1 MWIYATNFRD
11 RRLEHST
18 TTSDILRQVAF
29 QVTATASPATKILP
43 DERQQQAIGHVHGPM
58 LVIAGAGTGKTTVL
72 TQRVANLIREGRARP
87 DEILALTY
95 TDNSAAEMMA
105 RVRGELKGTAVD
117 GLQTCTFHAWCYGLL
132 QRRGAD
138 FGVLDDKDLWV
149 YLRRRIRDLRLKHFV
164 RAANVGQF
172 LDSLLDFMRRCQDE
186 LVGPEQYAR
195 YVERLERGEV
205 PLPRVTRSKKQT
217 KLEEVE
223 ILERCQEIARVFA
236 TVENMLRGK
245 NLGTFGHMITNA
257 YRLLKDDPTLLEEER
272 RRTRFL
278 LVDEF
283 QDANFAQV
291 EILSLLAGPAAN
303 VFAVGDPDQAIYRF
317 RGASSEAFTLFVRNF
332 PAARVVVL
340 GKNRRSLSPILRCA
354 FGMVN
359 DNPPVFGQTLAQKG
373 ISISYRRAPLES
385 QRDEEAKQKG
395 ENPAAPPVEIVTWGD
410 KELEASDLA
419 RRIQKKHEE
428 DLCEWRDFAVLYR
441 LHNHRDELVRELTER
456 DIPVSIEGLDV
467 LDTPEVRDVV
477 ACLTAAVSPNDAASL
492 FRVAALPQ
500 FGINPLELRAGMR
513 AVRRQELDLRTVLG
527 RLPNGAAVLES
538 VQNVHREMKKDGAC
552 ADHAVNVA
560 IRSFGLQ
567 RSALVDAFLK
577 FAEEWQK
584 KAIAETGSPSEF
596 LDYLDYFRQ
605 AKGRVALPRSS
616 GDAVRFLT
624 AHAAKGLEFRHV
636 AIIRGSSN
644 NWFPTPYAEPL
655 IAFPAELRRPDASA
669 NDDKTLHEEEERRLF
684 YVAMTRAKDTL
695 AIYAH
700 QGKGKK
706 DPKPAKFLR
715 EFMANPA
722 YKKFWSTHP
731 AEFVQDIAA
740 GEAPRIAVQ
749 QSNVAAWLLMPPSA
763 SFVTGLSASAIE
775 IYEECPLRFKLE
787 REWNLPRDVPASL
800 HYGAA
805 MHRILHTFYDAQRYG
820 REIGDN
826 DLLEQFRFD
835 LASAGIADRYQYE
848 LYLRQ
853 GMEQLRQFFEFART
867 APPPEVIETECRFE
881 LQVGSAKLAG
891 RVDRIDRTGPDTVA
905 IVDYKTGK
913 PRSQEDADESL
924 QLSLYALAARETWG
938 KHADRLIFHNLENNT
953 PVYTT
958 RTDAELEAAK
968 IRVQKASDEIA
979 EGKFAAKPGYHC
991 AFCPYRNL
999 CPATEKIV
1007 TAPPKKS
1014 ASRVN

>member
-1 MWIYATNFRD
+1 M
-11 RRLEHST
+11 
-18 TTSDILRQVAF
+18 
-29 QVTATASPATKILP
+29 KIVP

-72 TQRVANLIREGRARP
+72 TQRVANLIREGHARP

-95 TDNSAAEMMA
+95 TDNSAAEMLA
-105 RVRGELKGTAVD
+105 RVRGELKGSAID

-164 RAANVGQF
+164 RAAKVGQF

-205 PLPRVTRSKKQT
+205 PLPWVTRSKKQT
-217 KLEEVE
+217 ELEEAE

-236 TVENMLRGK
+236 TVENMLLEK

-257 YRLLKDDPTLLEEER
+257 FRLLKDEPTLLEEER
-272 RRTRFL
+272 GRTRFL

-354 FGMVN
+354 FGIVN
-359 DNPPVFGQTLAQKG
+359 DNPPVSSQTLSQKG
-373 ISISYRRAPLES
+373 IPISYQRAPLES
-385 QRDEEAKQKG
+385 LRDEEAKQKG
-395 ENPAAPPVEIVTWGD
+395 ETTAAPLVEIVTWRD
-410 KELEASDLA
+410 KEVEAADLA
-419 RRIQKKHEE
+419 GRIQKKRKEQRCRWSE
-428 DLCEWRDFAVLYR
+428 FAVLYR
-441 LHNHRDELVRELTER
+441 QHNHRDELVHEFAER
-456 DIPVSIEGLDV
+456 GIPFSIEGLDV

-500 FGINPLELRAGMR
+500 FGINPMELRAAMR
-513 AVRRQELDLRTVLG
+513 AVRRQDLDLRTVLG
-527 RLPNGAAVLES
+527 RLAGGSAVLES
-538 VQNVHREMKKDGAC
+538 VEKVHCEVGKDGVR
-552 ADHAVNVA
+552 ADDAVNVV
-560 IRSFGLQ
+560 IRHFGLQ
-567 RSALVDAFLK
+567 RSALVVAFLK
-577 FAEEWQK
+577 FVEEWHK
-584 KAIAETGSPSEF
+584 KALAETGSPSEF
-596 LDYLDYFRQ
+596 LEYLDYFGQ
-605 AKGRVALPRSS
+605 ARGTIPLPRSLD
-616 GDAVRFLT
+616 DAVQLLT
-624 AHAAKGLEFRHV
+624 AHAAKGLEYRHV

-644 NWFPTPYAEPL
+644 NRFPTPYEEPL
-655 IAFPAELRRPDASA
+655 IAFPAELRRSDASS

-700 QGKGKK
+700 QGRSKR
-706 DPKPAKFLR
+706 DPKPTQFLR
-715 EFMANPA
+715 EFMVHAA
-722 YKKFWSTHP
+722 YKRFWSTHP
-731 AEFVQDIAA
+731 AAAVQDTLFA
-740 GEAPRIAVQ
+740 EEEQRIAVQ

-820 REIGDN
+820 REIGDD
-826 DLLEQFRFD
+826 DLLELFRSD

-853 GMEQLRQFFEFART
+853 GIEQLRQFFEVARS
-867 APPPEVIETECRFE
+867 APPPEVIETERRFE

-938 KHADRLIFHNLENNT
+938 KHADRLIFYNLETNM
-953 PVYTT
+953 PVSTT

-968 IRVQKASDEIA
+968 LRVQEASDEIA
-979 EGKFAAKPGYHC
+979 EGKFPPKLGYHC

-1007 TAPPKKS
+1007 AAPQKKS
-1014 ASRVN
+1014 APRVN

>member
-1 MWIYATNFRD
+1 MIATV
-11 RRLEHST
+11 L
-18 TTSDILRQVAF
+18 
-29 QVTATASPATKILP
+29 PATKIVP
-43 DERQQQAIGHVHGPM
+43 DERQREAIGHVHGPM

-72 TQRVANLIREGRARP
+72 TQRVANLIREGHARP

-95 TDNSAAEMMA
+95 TDNSAAEMLA
-105 RVRGELKGTAVD
+105 RVRGELKGSAID

-205 PLPRVTRSKKQT
+205 PLPWVTRSKKQT
-217 KLEEVE
+217 ELEEAE

-236 TVENMLRGK
+236 TVENMLLEK

-257 YRLLKDDPTLLEEER
+257 FRLLKDEPTLLEEER
-272 RRTRFL
+272 GRTRFL

-354 FGMVN
+354 FGIVN
-359 DNPPVFGQTLAQKG
+359 DNPPVSSQTLSQKG
-373 ISISYRRAPLES
+373 IPISYQRAPLES
-385 QRDEEAKQKG
+385 LRDEEAKQKG
-395 ENPAAPPVEIVTWGD
+395 ETTAAPLVEIVTWRD
-410 KELEASDLA
+410 KEVEAADLA
-419 RRIQKKHEE
+419 GRIQKKRKEQRCRWSE
-428 DLCEWRDFAVLYR
+428 FAVLYR
-441 LHNHRDELVRELTER
+441 QHNHRDELVHEFAER
-456 DIPVSIEGLDV
+456 GIPFSIEGLDV

-500 FGINPLELRAGMR
+500 FGINPMELRAAMR
-513 AVRRQELDLRTVLG
+513 AVRRQDLDLRTVLG
-527 RLPNGAAVLES
+527 RLAGGSAVLES
-538 VQNVHREMKKDGAC
+538 VEKVHCEVGKDGVR
-552 ADHAVNVA
+552 ADDAVNVV
-560 IRSFGLQ
+560 IRHFGLQ
-567 RSALVDAFLK
+567 RSALVVAFLK
-577 FAEEWQK
+577 FVEEWHK
-584 KAIAETGSPSEF
+584 KALAETGSPSEF
-596 LDYLDYFRQ
+596 LEYLDYFGQ
-605 AKGRVALPRSS
+605 ARGTIPLPRSLD
-616 GDAVRFLT
+616 DAVQLLT
-624 AHAAKGLEFRHV
+624 AHAAKGLEYRHV

-644 NWFPTPYAEPL
+644 NRFPTPYEEPL
-655 IAFPAELRRPDASA
+655 IAFPAELRRSDASS

-700 QGKGKK
+700 QGRSKR
-706 DPKPAKFLR
+706 DPKPTQFLR
-715 EFMANPA
+715 EFMVHAA
-722 YKKFWSTHP
+722 YKRFWSTHP
-731 AEFVQDIAA
+731 AAAVQDTLFA
-740 GEAPRIAVQ
+740 EEEQRIAVQ

-820 REIGDN
+820 REIGDD
-826 DLLEQFRFD
+826 DLLELFRSD

-853 GMEQLRQFFEFART
+853 GIEQLRQFFEVARS
-867 APPPEVIETECRFE
+867 APPPEVIETERRFE

-938 KHADRLIFHNLENNT
+938 KHADRLIFYNLETNM
-953 PVYTT
+953 PVSTT

-968 IRVQKASDEIA
+968 LRVQEASDEIA
-979 EGKFAAKPGYHC
+979 EGKFPPKLGYHC

-1007 TAPPKKS
+1007 AAPQKKS
-1014 ASRVN
+1014 APRVN

>member
-1 MWIYATNFRD
+1 
-11 RRLEHST
+11 
-18 TTSDILRQVAF
+18 
-29 QVTATASPATKILP
+29 VTASASPAIKTKIVP

-72 TQRVANLIREGRARP
+72 TQRVANLIREGHARP
-87 DEILALTY
+87 GEMVALTY
-95 TDNSAAEMMA
+95 TENSAAEMMA
-105 RVRGELKGTAVD
+105 RVRGELRGTAID
-117 GLQTCTFHAWCYGLL
+117 GLQACTFHAWCNGLL

-186 LVGPEQYAR
+186 LVGPAEYAR

-205 PLPRVTRSKKQT
+205 PLPRVVRSKKQME
-217 KLEEVE
+217 LEDGE

-236 TVENMLRGK
+236 TVETMLREK
-245 NLGTFGHMITNA
+245 NLGTFGHMITKA

-291 EILSLLAGPAAN
+291 EILSLLAGAAAN
-303 VFAVGDPDQAIYRF
+303 VFAVGDPDQAIYQF
-317 RGASSEAFTLFVRNF
+317 RGASSEAFTLFMRSF
-332 PAARVVVL
+332 PAARVVAL
-340 GKNRRSLSPILRCA
+340 EKNRRSLSPILRCA
-354 FGMVN
+354 FGIVN
-359 DNPPVFGQTLAQKG
+359 DNPAVFSSKLSQKG
-373 ISISYRRAPLES
+373 ISISYQRTPLES
-385 QRDEEAKQKG
+385 LRDEEAKQIG
-395 ENPAAPPVEIVTWGD
+395 ETAAAPLVEIVTWRD
-410 KELEASDLA
+410 KEVEAADLA
-419 RRIQKKHEE
+419 RRIQKKRK
-428 DLCEWRDFAVLYR
+428 DKDQRCRWSDFAVLYR
-441 LHNHRDELVRELTER
+441 QHNHRDELVHEFAECG
-456 DIPVSIEGLDV
+456 IPFAIEGLDV

-500 FGINPLELRAGMR
+500 FGIDAMELRAAMR

-527 RLPNGAAVLES
+527 RLPKGAAVLES
-538 VQNVHREMKKDGAC
+538 VEKVHREVGKDGVR
-552 ADHAVNVA
+552 ADDAANVV
-560 IRSFGLQ
+560 IRHFDLQ
-567 RSALVDAFLK
+567 WSDLVDAFLK
-577 FAEEWQK
+577 FVEAWHK
-584 KAIAETGSPSEF
+584 KAIAEIGSPAEF
-596 LDYLDYFRQ
+596 LEYLDYFGQ
-605 AKGRVALPRSS
+605 ARGTIPLPRSVD
-616 GDAVRFLT
+616 DAVQLLT
-624 AHAAKGLEFRHV
+624 AHAAKGLEYRHV
-636 AIIRGSSN
+636 AIVRGSSTS
-644 NWFPTPYAEPL
+644 FPTSYHEPL
-655 IAFPAELRRPDASA
+655 IAFPRELRRSDASFSGGHG

-700 QGKGKK
+700 QGRGKK
-706 DPKPAKFLR
+706 DPKPTQFLR
-715 EFMANPA
+715 EFMIHPA
-722 YKKFWSTHP
+722 YKKFWSTRS
-731 AEFVQDIAA
+731 AAAVQDTLFA
-740 GEAPRIAVQ
+740 EEEQRIAVQ
-749 QSNVAAWLLMPPSA
+749 RSNVAAWLLMEPSA
-763 SFVTGLSASAIE
+763 SFVTGLSASTIE

-787 REWNLPRDVPASL
+787 REWNMPRDVPAAL
-800 HYGAA
+800 HYGAV
-805 MHRILHTFYDAQRYG
+805 MHGVLRTFYDAQRYG
-820 REIGDN
+820 REMVDD
-826 DLLEQFRFD
+826 DLLEQFRSA
-835 LASAGIADRYQYE
+835 LASRGIADRYQYE

-853 GMEQLRQFFEFART
+853 GMEQLRQFFECARS
-867 APPPEVIETECRFE
+867 APPPEVIETECKFE

-938 KHADRLIFHNLENNT
+938 KRADRLIFHNLENNT
-953 PVYTT
+953 PVYST
-958 RTDAELEAAK
+958 RTEFELEAAK
-968 IRVQKASDEIA
+968 LRVLEAAEGIA
-979 EGKFAAKPGYHC
+979 EGKFGAKPGYHC

-1007 TAPPKKS
+1007 ATKIVATPQRK
-1014 ASRVN
+1014 AGLRVH

>member
-1 MWIYATNFRD
+1 M
-11 RRLEHST
+11 
-18 TTSDILRQVAF
+18 
-29 QVTATASPATKILP
+29 KIVP

-72 TQRVANLIREGRARP
+72 TQRVANLIREGHARP

-95 TDNSAAEMMA
+95 TDNSAAEMLA
-105 RVRGELKGTAVD
+105 RVRGELKGSAID

-205 PLPRVTRSKKQT
+205 PLPWVTRSKKQT
-217 KLEEVE
+217 ELEEAE

-236 TVENMLRGK
+236 TVENMLLEK

-257 YRLLKDDPTLLEEER
+257 FRLLKDEPTLLEEER
-272 RRTRFL
+272 GRTRFL

-354 FGMVN
+354 FGIVN
-359 DNPPVFGQTLAQKG
+359 DNPPVSSQTLSQKG
-373 ISISYRRAPLES
+373 IPISYQRAPLES
-385 QRDEEAKQKG
+385 LRDEEAKQKG
-395 ENPAAPPVEIVTWGD
+395 ETTAAPLVEIVTWRD
-410 KELEASDLA
+410 KEVEAADLA
-419 RRIQKKHEE
+419 GRIQKKRKEQRCRWSE
-428 DLCEWRDFAVLYR
+428 FAVLYR
-441 LHNHRDELVRELTER
+441 QHNHRDELVHEFAER
-456 DIPVSIEGLDV
+456 GIPFSIEGLDV

-500 FGINPLELRAGMR
+500 FGINPMELRAAMR
-513 AVRRQELDLRTVLG
+513 AVRRQDLDLRTVLG
-527 RLPNGAAVLES
+527 RLAGGSAVLES
-538 VQNVHREMKKDGAC
+538 VEKVHCEVGKDGVR
-552 ADHAVNVA
+552 ADDAVNVV
-560 IRSFGLQ
+560 IRHFGLQ
-567 RSALVDAFLK
+567 RSALVVAFLK
-577 FAEEWQK
+577 FVEEWHK
-584 KAIAETGSPSEF
+584 KALAETGSPSEF
-596 LDYLDYFRQ
+596 LEYLDYFGQ
-605 AKGRVALPRSS
+605 ARGTIPLPRSLD
-616 GDAVRFLT
+616 DAVQLLT
-624 AHAAKGLEFRHV
+624 AHAAKGLEYRHV

-644 NWFPTPYAEPL
+644 NRFPTPYEEPL
-655 IAFPAELRRPDASA
+655 IAFPAELRRSDASS

-700 QGKGKK
+700 QGRSKR
-706 DPKPAKFLR
+706 DPKPTQFLR
-715 EFMANPA
+715 EFMVHAA
-722 YKKFWSTHP
+722 YKRFWSTHP
-731 AEFVQDIAA
+731 AAAVQDTLFA
-740 GEAPRIAVQ
+740 EEEQRIAVQ

-820 REIGDN
+820 REIGDD
-826 DLLEQFRFD
+826 DLLELFRSD

-853 GMEQLRQFFEFART
+853 GIDQLRQFFEFARS
-867 APPPEVIETECRFE
+867 APPPEVIETERRFE

-938 KHADRLIFHNLENNT
+938 KHADRLIFYNLETNM
-953 PVYTT
+953 PVSTT

-968 IRVQKASDEIA
+968 LRVQEASDEIA
-979 EGKFAAKPGYHC
+979 EGKFPPKLGYHC

-1007 TAPPKKS
+1007 AAPQKKS
-1014 ASRVN
+1014 APRVN

>member
-1 MWIYATNFRD
+1 M
-11 RRLEHST
+11 
-18 TTSDILRQVAF
+18 
-29 QVTATASPATKILP
+29 KIVP

-72 TQRVANLIREGRARP
+72 TQRVANLIREGHARP

-95 TDNSAAEMMA
+95 TDNSAAEMLA
-105 RVRGELKGTAVD
+105 RVRGELKGSAID

-205 PLPRVTRSKKQT
+205 PLPWVTRSKKQT
-217 KLEEVE
+217 ELEEAE

-236 TVENMLRGK
+236 TVENMLLEK

-257 YRLLKDDPTLLEEER
+257 FRLLKDEPTLLEEER
-272 RRTRFL
+272 GRTRFL

-354 FGMVN
+354 FGIVN
-359 DNPPVFGQTLAQKG
+359 DNPPVSSQTLSQKG
-373 ISISYRRAPLES
+373 IPISYQRAPLES
-385 QRDEEAKQKG
+385 LRDEEAKQKG
-395 ENPAAPPVEIVTWGD
+395 ETTAAPLVEIVTWRD
-410 KELEASDLA
+410 KEVEAADLA
-419 RRIQKKHEE
+419 GRIQKKRKEQRCRWSE
-428 DLCEWRDFAVLYR
+428 FAVLYR
-441 LHNHRDELVRELTER
+441 QHNHRDELVHEFAER
-456 DIPVSIEGLDV
+456 GIPFSIEGLDV

-500 FGINPLELRAGMR
+500 FGINPMELRAAMR
-513 AVRRQELDLRTVLG
+513 AVRRQDLDLRTVLG
-527 RLPNGAAVLES
+527 RLAGGSAVLES
-538 VQNVHREMKKDGAC
+538 VEDVHREVGRDGVR
-552 ADHAVNVA
+552 ADDAVNVV
-560 IRSFGLQ
+560 IRHFDLQ
-567 RSALVDAFLK
+567 RSALVVAFLE
-577 FAEEWQK
+577 FVEEWHK
-584 KAIAETGSPSEF
+584 KALAETGSPSEF
-596 LDYLDYFRQ
+596 LEYLDYFGQ
-605 AKGRVALPRSS
+605 ARGTIPLPRSLD
-616 GDAVRFLT
+616 DAVQLLT
-624 AHAAKGLEFRHV
+624 AHAAKGLEYRHV

-644 NWFPTPYAEPL
+644 NRFPTPYEEPL
-655 IAFPAELRRPDASA
+655 IAFPAELRRSDASS

-700 QGKGKK
+700 QGRSKR
-706 DPKPAKFLR
+706 DPKPTQFLR
-715 EFMANPA
+715 EFMVHAA
-722 YKKFWSTHP
+722 YKRFWSTHP
-731 AEFVQDIAA
+731 AAAVQDTLFA
-740 GEAPRIAVQ
+740 EEEQRIAVQ

-820 REIGDN
+820 REIGDD
-826 DLLEQFRFD
+826 DLLELFRSD

-853 GMEQLRQFFEFART
+853 GIEQLRQFFEVARS
-867 APPPEVIETECRFE
+867 APPPEVIETERRFE

-938 KHADRLIFHNLENNT
+938 KHADRLIFYNLETNM
-953 PVYTT
+953 PVSTT

-968 IRVQKASDEIA
+968 LRVQEASDEIA
-979 EGKFAAKPGYHC
+979 EGKFPPKLGYHC

-1007 TAPPKKS
+1007 AAPQKKS
-1014 ASRVN
+1014 APRVN